1 MIYVV
6 FLVAPL
12 HSYPVIAFTTEQKAK
27 EYVQEHR
34 CPCCDYY
41 YEEIKIGV

>member
-6 FLVAPL
+6 FLVQPL
-12 HSYPVIAFTTEQKAK
+12 DSYPVIAFTTERQAQN
-27 EYVQEHR
+27 YVQEHK

-41 YEEIKIGV
+41 YKEIQIGG